1 MIYLPYHQLNIVD
14 NTFIPSTVKVRN
26 NRAYGF
32 WERSLFQR
40 ACSTIIFDVPD
51 TWEGNIKDFLYW
63 CLFRYGFVAV
73 FSTDKLGTVYNPCT
87 LSGFDFYYQPTRA
100 IIANPALS
108 DSLDLTI
115 GKDCELLKLTPDYQ
129 GIWDIIGYYA
139 GKLAELDTSVNV
151 SILNSKYSW
160 LVGAKNKAAAE
171 TMKKAFDSIQKGNP
185 LTVVDAK
192 LPDDPASKDTP
203 FQFLDF
209 GNLKENYILSDLLQD
224 WSTIINAFD
233 TEVGIPTLPYQKKE
247 RMVVSEAESRIV
259 DSTSRSVIW
268 YDTLDN
274 SVKEVN
280 RMFPDLNLSVELRYK
295 DSFEDQEESEGLEN
309 E

>member
-1 MIYLPYHQLNIVD
+1 MIYLPYHQLNMVES
-14 NTFIPSTVKVRN
+14 TFIPSTVKVRN

-40 ACSTIIFDVPD
+40 ACSTIIFNVPD
-51 TWEGNIKDFLYW
+51 IWEGNIKDFLYW
-63 CLFRYGFVAV
+63 CIFRYGFVAV
-73 FSTDKLGTVYNPCT
+73 FNTVKLGTVYNPGT

-100 IIANPALS
+100 IIANPALPE
-108 DSLDLTI
+108 SLDLTI
-115 GKDCELLKLTPDYQ
+115 GKDCELIKLTPDYQ

-209 GNLKENYILSDLLQD
+209 GSLKENYILSDLLQD
-224 WSTIINAFD
+224 WSTLINAFD
-233 TEVGIPTLPYQKKE
+233 NEVGIPTLPYQKKE

-268 YDTLDN
+268 YDTLTD
-274 SVKEVN
+274 SIAKVN
-280 RMFPDLNLSVELRYK
+280 KMFPELNLSVELRYK

>member
-1 MIYLPYHQLNIVD
+1 MIYLPYHQLNIVES
-14 NTFIPSTVKVRN
+14 TFIPSTVKVRN

-40 ACSTIIFDVPD
+40 ACSTIIFNVPE

-73 FSTDKLGTVYNPCT
+73 FRSDKLGTVYNPCT

-100 IIANPALS
+100 IIANPALPE
-108 DSLDLTI
+108 SLDLTI
-115 GKDCELLKLTPDYQ
+115 GKDCELIKLTPDYQ

-209 GNLKENYILSDLLQD
+209 GSLKENYILSDLLQD
-224 WSTIINAFD
+224 WQTLLNAFD
-233 TEVGIPTLPYQKKE
+233 AEVGIPTIPYQKKE
-247 RMVVSEAESRIV
+247 RMVVSEAESRVV

-268 YDTLDN
+268 YDTLSN
-274 SVKEVN
+274 SIAEVN
-280 RMFPDLNLSVELRYK
+280 KMFPELQLSAELRYQ

>member
-1 MIYLPYHQLNIVD
+1 MIYLPYHQLNIVES
-14 NTFIPSTVKVRN
+14 TFIPSTVKVRN

-40 ACSTIIFDVPD
+40 ACSTIIFNVPD

-73 FSTDKLGTVYNPCT
+73 FRSDKLGTVYNPCT

-100 IIANPALS
+100 IIANPALPE
-108 DSLDLTI
+108 SLDLTI
-115 GKDCELLKLTPDYQ
+115 GKDCQLLKITPDYQ

-209 GNLKENYILSDLLQD
+209 GSLKENYILSDLLQD
-224 WSTIINAFD
+224 WQTLLNAFD
-233 TEVGIPTLPYQKKE
+233 AEVGIPTIPYQKKE
-247 RMVVSEAESRIV
+247 RMVVSEAESRVV

-268 YDTLDN
+268 YDTLSN
-274 SVKEVN
+274 SIAEVN
-280 RMFPDLNLSVELRYK
+280 NMFPELQLSAELRYQ